1 MKKIFFFGLL
11 ISGLSFASSNIIEFR
26 AGVSPSPKFEVSP
39 SKKAKTSY
47 EIAAEY
53 RYLLTNNTEIGAGIA
68 YQNHGKLKKFTDIED
83 TNLKVDVMDTKL
95 YDSVPIYFTT
105 RYNFKNDT
113 AVTPYVKANIG
124 YSINVNDKNSSHY
137 ETISKNTGTVLD
149 SGELK
154 KCSAKNGMYYAVG
167 AGVQYKGFV
176 VDLSYQVNTAKMEGT
191 RYDGRKDSGN
201 ANNRRVTL
209 GFGYQF
215 GF

>member
-1 MKKIFFFGLL
+1 MKKVFLFGVL
-11 ISGLSFASSNIIEFR
+11 ISSLSFANSNIIEFR
-26 AGVSPSPKFEVSP
+26 AGVSPSSKFEVSP

-47 EIAAEY
+47 EISTEY

-83 TNLKVDVMDTKL
+83 TNLKVNVMDTKL
-95 YDSVPIYFTT
+95 YNSIPIYFTT
-105 RYNFKNDT
+105 RYNFKNET
-113 AVTPYVKANIG
+113 AVTPYIKANIG
-124 YSINVNDKNSSHY
+124 YSINVNNKNSSHY
-137 ETISKNTGTVLD
+137 ETIAKNTGTVLD

-154 KCSAKNGMYYAVG
+154 KYSAKNGMYYAVG
-167 AGVQYKGFV
+167 AGIQYKGFV
-176 VDLSYQVNTAKMEGT
+176 ADLSYQVNAAKIEGT

>member
-1 MKKIFFFGLL
+1 MKKMFFFGLL
-11 ISGLSFASSNIIEFR
+11 ISSLSFAGNNAIELR

-47 EIAAEY
+47 EISAEY

-68 YQNHGKLKKFTDIED
+68 YQNHGKSKKFTDIED

-95 YDSVPIYFTT
+95 YDSIPIYFTA
-105 RYNFKNDT
+105 RYNFKNET
-113 AVTPYVKANIG
+113 AVTPYIKANIG
-124 YSINVNDKNSSHY
+124 YSINVNNKNSSHY
-137 ETISKNTGTVLD
+137 ETVSKNTGAVLD

-154 KCSAKNGMYYAVG
+154 RYNAKNGMYYAVG
-167 AGVQYKGFV
+167 AGIQYKGFV
-176 VDLSYQVNTAKMEGT
+176 ADLSYQVNTAKIEGT
-191 RYDGRKDSGN
+191 RYDGRKDNGN
-201 ANNRRVTL
+201 ANNRRITL